1 LDYRDLKMR
10 PLDGIETLGN
20 KYPAKGRTLPEERN
34 RFERPKIRA
43 ELIYFHCAVP
53 SFTLL
58 LYDEL
63 KI

>member
-1 LDYRDLKMR
+1 MR

-20 KYPAKGRTLPEERN
+20 KHPAKGRTLPEERN
-34 RFERPKIRA
+34 RFERLKIRA

-53 SFTLL
+53 SFSLL
-58 LYDEL
+58 RYDEL